1 MVFRNRI
8 LAILVAAAAATAFG
22 PIDTASAAKKKLTYD
37 QAYARCKAVM
47 DKAGTPGVGINPNTR
62 YTQGS
67 ACMKK
72 YGYRL

>member
-1 MVFRNRI
+1 MLFRNRI
-8 LAILVAAAAATAFG
+8 LAILVVAAAAIAFG
-22 PIDTASAAKKKLTYD
+22 SIDTASAQKKKLTYD

-47 DKAGTPGVGINPNTR
+47 DKAGTPGVGIAANTR
-62 YTQGS
+62 YIQGS